1 MLDAIKETKQFL
13 GENHFSSLN
22 IKYELVENKNELSIT
37 RNDNDIIIKYGQLC
51 SLFRGLYLIKMKENE
66 KSYHIS
72 FHKNFDYSG
81 LMHDCSRNGVLTI
94 ESAKQLI
101 LISALFGLNR
111 FFLYTEDVYEIDDE
125 PYFGYLRGRY
135 SKKELREIANYGDS
149 FGVEVVPCIQTLS
162 HLSQALRW
170 DNFSSVK
177 ETNHTLLTGKEETYI
192 FIEKMI
198 KACSEA
204 FTSKNIHIGMDEAYL
219 LGLGKYLEKHGFT
232 NRVNILKEHL
242 LRVIEL
248 AKKYNFKPM
257 MWSDMFF
264 RLANN
269 GEYYPK
275 EPTLTKEVIDS
286 IPKDLSL
293 VYWDYYNT
301 DKEYYKKM
309 MKAHLLA
316 GDNVWFAGGA
326 WTWAGFSSGNR
337 FSLSTMIPAMKA
349 AKECDLSN
357 ILFTL
362 WGDFGRECSYYSVL
376 PALYTVRRIYDG
388 ETDIDKIKKE
398 FKELLKIDYDSMMDL
413 DIHNFVA
420 NNKGNN
426 IKGNPRKT
434 KAYYEN
440 GKRIKDPDI
449 ETTSRYKYEYYKKS
463 EIKK

>member
-1 MLDAIKETKQFL
+1 
-13 GENHFSSLN
+13 
-22 IKYELVENKNELSIT
+22 
-37 RNDNDIIIKYGQLC
+37 
-51 SLFRGLYLIKMKENE
+51 
-66 KSYHIS
+66 
-72 FHKNFDYSG
+72 
-81 LMHDCSRNGVLTI
+81 
-94 ESAKQLI
+94 
-101 LISALFGLNR
+101 
-111 FFLYTEDVYEIDDE
+111 
-125 PYFGYLRGRY
+125 
-135 SKKELREIANYGDS
+135 
-149 FGVEVVPCIQTLS
+149 
-162 HLSQALRW
+162 
-170 DNFSSVK
+170 
-177 ETNHTLLTGKEETYI
+177 
-192 FIEKMI
+192 
-198 KACSEA
+198 
-204 FTSKNIHIGMDEAYL
+204 MDEAYL
-219 LGLGKYLEKHGFT
+219 LGLGRYLEKHGFT

-264 RLANN
+264 RFANN

-398 FKELLKIDYDSMMDL
+398 FKELLNIDYDSMMDL
-413 DIHNFVA
+413 DIPNFVA

-426 IKGNPRKT
+426 IKGNPSKHMFYSDPFLGFLDSTIKVDGVENEYIEYAKRIRSHIKGTEYDYLFNNASALCDVLSIKYSLGRKT
-434 KAYYEN
+434 RDAYQNKNTDLLKTLLKDYDKLLDNIDKFYETFRTMWFKECKPN
-440 GKRIKDPDI
+440 GFEVFDIKIGGLKQRLTHCKRRLKEYIDGVIDSIPELDEKLLDYYGNNENYQE
-449 ETTSRYKYEYYKKS
+449 ETPYITPWSRIS
-463 EIKK
+463 CVSSI